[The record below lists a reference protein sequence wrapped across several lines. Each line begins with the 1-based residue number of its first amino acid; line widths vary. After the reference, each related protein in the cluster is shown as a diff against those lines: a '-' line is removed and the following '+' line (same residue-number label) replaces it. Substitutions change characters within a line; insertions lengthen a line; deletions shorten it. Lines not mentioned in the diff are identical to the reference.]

1 VKKIFLSIFSLFFIT
16 SVISCAH
23 YKKMESRF
31 CSQQCESLEC
41 VRKNIDN
48 VNEQIIGLL
57 EKRIQL
63 VYQAGDIKIK
73 NKIHFAID
81 KKRAQLVVDQAEA
94 LAQSRG
100 LPVGYIRDIFQVIVD
115 KSAYYEQIKMDSKN

>member
-1 VKKIFLSIFSLFFIT
+1 
-16 SVISCAH
+16 
-23 YKKMESRF
+23 MESRF